1 MNNNIESVAFAG
13 FSLALRN
20 HIFPAI
26 STLAASK
33 GFQMSVDEMCNHI
46 KIAPST
52 PMGSQLTNTMMPT
65 QGFSMQS
72 GIPPISNGP
81 PALSNLGALGAMP
94 MSSGSKKGR
103 SKTGVPTQP
112 VADHERCQYMITR
125 GRNKG
130 TRCELR
136 AEAGGVF
143 CSGCKGKKSAQQ
155 QLQTGGAPVTGG
167 NSMISGVPLPGMAP
181 MSTGTLN
188 QLNPSLTSGLST
200 MAPQQNTAPK
210 LKVNQIGNGM
220 YLELDHNLLIKTGMT
235 PNDYICLGVYD
246 SKSGQ
251 TTALTPDKIEI
262 CKKLNL
268 SYVDPSKQDT
278 SVQQSSLPALP
289 NVNGQMLPTVNHQM
303 PGVNLQ
309 NTPPKTGLPSVS
321 AMPTQ
326 QFGLPQ
332 VPAVQSMGIMPA
344 VTNVRNPDDPEDYE
358 DDPDE
363 DDNDDDN

>member
-1 MNNNIESVAFAG
+1 MNNTIESVAFAG

-26 STLAASK
+26 SALAASK
-33 GFQMSVDEMCNHI
+33 GCQITVDEMCNCV
-46 KIAPST
+46 KVST
-52 PMGSQLTNTMMPT
+52 PMGSQLNNTMMPA
-65 QGFSMQS
+65 QGFPVPS
-72 GIPPISNGP
+72 GIPPISNAP

-94 MSSGSKKGR
+94 MSSSSKKSR
-103 SKTGVPTQP
+103 SKTGVPAQP
-112 VADHERCQYMITR
+112 VPDHERCQYMITR
-125 GRNKG
+125 GRNRG

-136 AEAGGVF
+136 AEPGGVF

-155 QLQTGGAPVTGG
+155 QLQNGGVPPASA
-167 NSMISGVPLPGMAP
+167 NSMNSGVPLPGMAP
-181 MSTGTLN
+181 VSTGTLN
-188 QLNPSLTSGLST
+188 QLNQSLTSGLST
-200 MAPQQNTAPK
+200 MTSQQNAAPK
-210 LKVNQIGNGM
+210 LKVSQIGNGM
-220 YLELDHNLLIKTGMT
+220 YVELDHNLLIKTGTT
-235 PNDYICLGVYD
+235 PNDYICLGIYD

-278 SVQQSSLPALP
+278 SVQQNSLPS
-289 NVNGQMLPTVNHQM
+289 VNGQMLPAVSNQM

-309 NTPPKTGLPSVS
+309 NTPPKNVLPSVS
-321 AMPTQ
+321 AMPAQ

-332 VPAVQSMGIMPA
+332 VPAVQAMGIVPA
-344 VTNVRNPDDPEDYE
+344 VTSVRNPDDPEDYE
-358 DDPDE
+358 DDPDD